1 MMFLPLGY
9 YAFSGIFNCLTTL
22 GLSVFILVQN
32 PKSDTNRRCAVF
44 FLSVAIWSFFY
55 FVWLMSSEREPAEFY
70 MRTCMITVPFMPSLF
85 IHFVDSFLK
94 KQRPSGFYVVN
105 YLLSMI
111 FTLTVYTPLYATEAS
126 RHLVFPYWLIPGPV
140 FHLALMHFGIIVG
153 YSVYLLHRAL
163 KGAQGIARCQIL
175 YVYAG
180 TVVGFVSGSTNYL
193 CWYRVLFPPFLNI
206 LVSLFVFLVAY
217 GIVRYRLMDIT
228 VAVTRTGILIGVYA
242 LVLIVP
248 AVLATVFRPPL
259 TTMLG
264 QRWWLVPQGIFV
276 ALALVGPFAYLFF
289 QRKAEA
295 RLLRE
300 QRLYQLSLQHAARG
314 MTRVRNPNK
323 LAGLIVRVVSRTVRV
338 QHATLLLMDEEHQEL
353 VLVASQGPC
362 RLPVASWLL
371 SKDAELMRWI
381 MDNRKVL
388 AVDAIEDPAELPLRR
403 ELEFL
408 QASIVVPG
416 FIEDRLV
423 GLLILGRKLS
433 GAGYSSDD
441 LHAFSMLA
449 NEAAIALE
457 NARSY
462 EALLKANDELRRAH
476 ERLIRQ
482 ERLAAAGQ
490 FAAGMAHEIK
500 NPLSAIKTFAEFLPE
515 KYHDH
520 SFRQRFFRIV
530 QSEIDRI
537 STLVREL
544 TDFAKPAPLELHPVK
559 VSRLLG
565 ETLDLLSDQSRR
577 QGVEVSIAFREN
589 GSQLKADPNQ
599 LKQVFL
605 NILLNSLEAMPAGG
619 TLRVETDSDHSS
631 VRIRIMDSGTGI
643 SEEHR
648 KRLFDPFFTTKERGM
663 GLGLAIVK
671 SVMDRHGG
679 QIVVRSEH
687 LRGTTFELAFP
698 VVEPSRATV

>member
-1 MMFLPLGY
+1 MSFYALTGFINAASTAIMGSFVLSRARNDLRHQTFGLTMFAIAWWSLFYGFWVLAKEREAALLFARLFMVG
-9 YAFSGIFNCLTTL
+9 C
-22 GLSVFILVQN
+22 VFIPACLLHHVLALLGGRRVVGLRGLVRA
-32 PKSDTNRRCAVF
+32 SYAT
-44 FLSVAIWSFFY
+44 SVALS
-55 FVWLMSSEREPAEFY
+55 LLCATR
-70 MRTCMITVPFMPSLF
+70 FMVRDVRHKLQFTFWPDFGTGF
-85 IHFVDSFLK
+85 I
-94 KQRPSGFYVVN
+94 
-105 YLLSMI
+105 I
-111 FTLTVYTPLYATEAS
+111 FTALFMLDVCLA
-126 RHLVFPYWLIPGPV
+126 VGLIG
-140 FHLALMHFGIIVG
+140 
-153 YSVYLLHRAL
+153 RN
-163 KGAQGIARCQIL
+163 CQSS
-175 YVYAG
+175 AG
-180 TVVGFVSGSTNYL
+180 QQRLQLGWYFWGTLIGFVGGSTNFFL
-193 CWYRVLFPPFLNI
+193 CYDIPIPPFGNVVVPFYALLAAI
-206 LVSLFVFLVAY
+206 AV
-217 GIVRYRLMDIT
+217 VRHQFMSIRI
-228 VAVTRTGILIGVYA
+228 AITRTGILIGIYVVVLGLPFILGFAGRSSLEWA
-242 LVLIVP
+242 L
-248 AVLATVFRPPL
+248 
-259 TTMLG
+259 G
-264 QRWWLVPQGIFV
+264 KDWWLVPLCLSTT
-276 ALALVGPFAYLFF
+276 LATIGPFAYAFLRG
-289 QRKAEA
+289 QAEE
-295 RLLRE
+295 RLLNE
-300 QRLYQLSLQHAARG
+300 QRRYQRALQHAARG

-371 SKDAELMRWI
+371 SQDAELMRWI
-381 MDNRKVL
+381 MGNRKVL

-433 GAGYSSDD
+433 GVGYSSDD

-457 NARSY
+457 NAKSY

-476 ERLIRQ
+476 ERLLRQ

-544 TDFAKPAPLELHPVK
+544 MDFAKPAPLELHPVK

-565 ETLDLLSDQSRR
+565 ETLDLLSDHSRR
-577 QGVEVSIAFREN
+577 QGVEVRVAFREN

-619 TLRVETDSDHSS
+619 TLRVETDSDHAS
-631 VRIRIMDSGTGI
+631 VRIRIIDSGIGI

-671 SVMDRHGG
+671 GVMDRHGG
-679 QIVVRSEH
+679 QIVVRSEP
-687 LRGTTFELAFP
+687 LQGTTFELAFP